1 VVMHFFSTPLLP
13 RLQIGTVWGNQIG
26 VSTSLSPSFQNIS
39 VRMVLWCQFASM
51 VYSVPVGI
59 FPAMQKSHSFLRGG
73 PQRWITVRAA
83 ALAAGSGA
91 QPRELSVQL
100 IQHEL
105 LEQGAYLLSSIE
117 NCFDT
122 QQPNSTSDVAV
133 ATGRCG
139 V

>member
-1 VVMHFFSTPLLP
+1 MHFVSTPLLP
-13 RLQIGTVWGNQIG
+13 RLRIGTVWGDQIG

-73 PQRWITVRAA
+73 PQRWITGRAAGIAA

-117 NCFDT
+117 NRFDT
-122 QQPNSTSDVAV
+122 QQPNSTSDLAV
-133 ATGRCG
+133 ATG
-139 V
+139 

>member
-1 VVMHFFSTPLLP
+1 
-13 RLQIGTVWGNQIG
+13 
-26 VSTSLSPSFQNIS
+26 
-39 VRMVLWCQFASM
+39 MVC
-51 VYSVPVGI
+51 SVPVGI
-59 FPAMQKSHSFLRGG
+59 FPAVQNSHSFLREG
-73 PQRWITVRAA
+73 PQHWITGRAAGIAA

-100 IQHEL
+100 GQHGL

-117 NCFDT
+117 NRFDT

>member
-1 VVMHFFSTPLLP
+1 MVMHFFSTPLLP

>member
-1 VVMHFFSTPLLP
+1 MGQSNWGVDITVAQFPEYLCSYGSLVPV
-13 RLQIGTVWGNQIG
+13 RLDGVLGAGRHISCDAKVAL
-26 VSTSLSPSFQNIS
+26 VST
-39 VRMVLWCQFASM
+39 R
-51 VYSVPVGI
+51 
-59 FPAMQKSHSFLRGG
+59 G

-117 NCFDT
+117 NRFDT